1 MRIGLIG
8 AGRIGVFHAGTATGA
23 HPELIKRGVRAGV
36 PVLVAEV
43 RR

>member
-8 AGRIGVFHAGTATGA
+8 VGRIGVFHAST
-23 HPELIKRGVRAGV
+23 LDVIKSTSGSAV

-43 RR
+43 RQ